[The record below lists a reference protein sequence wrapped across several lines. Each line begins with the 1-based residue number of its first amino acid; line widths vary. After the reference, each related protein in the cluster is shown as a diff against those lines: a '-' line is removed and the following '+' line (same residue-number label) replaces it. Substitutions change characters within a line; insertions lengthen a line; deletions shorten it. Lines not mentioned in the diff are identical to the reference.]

1 MNSLSGG
8 GNGGT
13 RGQER
18 DFTWPV
24 VSHVQE
30 VTTRARLDGYTLA
43 NPGRNHD
50 LKTSICMCPQLQTQ
64 LLPGG
69 SLGPHLS
76 TTALS
81 KQVVGGDGGAVGLA
95 KRPCGDL

>member
-1 MNSLSGG
+1 M
-8 GNGGT
+8 
-13 RGQER
+13 R
-18 DFTWPV
+18 
-24 VSHVQE
+24 
-30 VTTRARLDGYTLA
+30 YTLA

-64 LLPGG
+64 LLPGR